1 MKKAVA
7 IKTITIVIAAIAI
20 LFVASAP
27 LLAQWSYKVKSGS
40 LDGELKSKGSDYGAY
55 DIYDGKELNRGA
67 LGGGSRGYEWV
78 TNPSKSP
85 GKRGAL
91 SAIDGEPDTGGKGN
105 TFTTTIQTDSIKVGQ
120 FYSSSFEIYKGYLT
134 FDTTGIPY
142 GSVITGA
149 TLTLCCK
156 VKNIDIGKNFDVQV
170 YKSKWTEPLWNP
182 DWGAIAAATVH
193 GSVNTSYLNND
204 EEYVIKLDEGNAFAL
219 NDLIEKGDAT
229 QIVLISSRTAAGN
242 LPPSPSSPEY
252 VEIYSANAQDPNKR
266 PRLDIQYNGAEP
278 NIRPSLTWTGEQYYK
293 MNAVYPQEIFVGE
306 NNLTFKVQYTHI
318 LGNAPLKTQV
328 WIDLNA
334 DGDFYDAGEQVDMR
348 AADLNDTDYT
358 NGKLYYANVTLNSD
372 GVSDIHYRFVFTDD
386 TDVEAIGTPA
396 QVANLTPIQAEE
408 KNICF
413 IDTAQDKDSASSLAN
428 FIEKRPLLYNLFS
441 SFANHKVMV
450 HISF

>member
-7 IKTITIVIAAIAI
+7 IKIIQIILATVAI
-20 LFVASAP
+20 LCIASTP
-27 LLAQWSYKVKSGS
+27 LLAQYSYNVKSGS
-40 LDGELKSKGSDYGAY
+40 LDGELKSKGSEYGEY

-85 GKRGAL
+85 GKKGAL
-91 SAIDGEPDTGGKGN
+91 GAIDGQPDVGGKGN
-105 TFTTTIQTDSIKVGQ
+105 TFTTTTQTDSIKVGQ
-120 FYSSSFEIYKGYLT
+120 LYSSGYEIFKGYLS
-134 FDTTGIPY
+134 FDTTGIPS

-156 VKNIDIGKNFDVQV
+156 VKNIDIGKNFDIRV

-182 DWGAIAAATVH
+182 DWGAIDGATVH
-193 GSVNTSYLNND
+193 GSVNTADLNND
-204 EEYVIKLDEGNAFAL
+204 QEFVITLDKANGLAL
-219 NDLIEKGDAT
+219 NDLIEKGETT

-266 PRLDIQYNGAEP
+266 PKLDIGYNGDAP

-306 NNLTFKVQYTHI
+306 NNLIFRVQYTHI
-318 LGNAPLKTQV
+318 LGTTPLKTQV

-334 DGDFYDAGEQVDMR
+334 DGDFSDPGEQVDMR
-348 AADLNDTDYT
+348 AADLSDTDYT
-358 NGKLYYANVTLNSD
+358 NGKLYYADVTLNSD
-372 GVSDIHYRFVFTDD
+372 GVSDIRYRFVFTDENE
-386 TDVEAIGTPA
+386 VEAIGTPA
-396 QVANLTPIQAEE
+396 LAASLTTIQAEE

-413 IDTAQDKDSASSLAN
+413 IDTANNGDSLSSIAS
-428 FIEKRPLLYNLFS
+428 FFEKRPLLYNLFS
-441 SFANHKVMV
+441 SLANQKVMV
-450 HISF
+450 SISF

>member
-7 IKTITIVIAAIAI
+7 IKTITIVIAAAAI
-20 LFVASAP
+20 LFAASAP
-27 LLAQWSYKVKSGS
+27 LLAQHSYVVKSGS
-40 LDGELKSKGSDYGAY
+40 LDGELKSKDGAFGEY
-55 DIYDGKELNRGA
+55 ELGEKSINRGA
-67 LGGGSRGYEWV
+67 LGGGTRGYEWV
-78 TNPSKSP
+78 INSSKSP

-91 SAIDGEPDTGGKGN
+91 GAIDGEPDAGGGSKGN
-105 TFTTTIQTDSIKVGQ
+105 TFTTTALGESIRIGQT
-120 FYSSSFEIYKGYLT
+120 YTSSYEIFKGFLS
-134 FDTTGIPY
+134 FDTSGIPY
-142 GSVITGA
+142 DAIITSA
-149 TLTLCCK
+149 TLT
-156 VKNIDIGKNFDVQV
+156 IYGKDKRIAGGNDFFIQV
-170 YKSKWTEPLWNP
+170 HNSIWTEPLWNP
-182 DWGAIAAATVH
+182 DWGAITSSSRASLNTTNF
-193 GSVNTSYLNND
+193 SVEQTND
-204 EEYVIKLDEGNAFAL
+204 ISISAL
-219 NDLIEKGDAT
+219 NANYLIEKGGVTRIAL
-229 QIVLISSRTAAGN
+229 VSSRTASEI
-242 LPPSPSSPEY
+242 SPSGDEY
-252 VEIYSANAQDPNKR
+252 VEIYSSNATDPNKR
-266 PRLDIQYNGAEP
+266 PRLDIEYNGDAP

-306 NNLTFKVQYTHI
+306 NTLTFKVQYTHM
-318 LGNAPLKTQV
+318 LGTAPVKTQV

-372 GVSDIHYRFVFTDD
+372 GMSDIHYRFVFTDES
-386 TDVEAIGTPA
+386 DVEAIGTPA